1 MSSVARPDDRTWP
14 VHAVLFA
21 SVSVMTG
28 VLWDI
33 SWHQSIGRDTFWT
46 PAHMAIYLGGVV
58 AGLSCGW
65 LALKITFDGT
75 PAEKAATVRFWRI
88 FHAPLGA
95 WVAIWGAF
103 AMITSAPFDD
113 WWHNAYGLDVEILSP
128 PHMVLAMGIIA
139 IQVGALLMLAARQ
152 NRAEGTALDRWLYAV
167 AGGILLVM
175 IATLLTEETI
185 PNAWHSALPYKIMA
199 GALPLV
205 FVGMSRSSRL
215 RWPATTLA
223 VVYWLCVSVIGWVLQ
238 LFPAQPLLAPIFNP
252 IEHFVAP
259 FPPLMLVPAGIGVDW
274 VLRHWRWDDWSLT
287 PVLAATF
294 VVLLVGALWPW
305 GEFLLSPAARNW
317 FFMAD
322 QWSYQAR
329 PGAARHE
336 FWAVEADP
344 LFTAASA
351 AWILGLGMVS
361 TRLGLWWGH
370 WMKKVKR

>member
-1 MSSVARPDDRTWP
+1 MSSVAHPDDRRWP

-65 LALKITFDGT
+65 LALKISFDGT

-152 NRAEGTALDRWLYAV
+152 NRAEGTTLDRWLYAV

-175 IATLLTEETI
+175 IATLITEETI

-274 VLRHWRWDDWSLT
+274 MLRRWKWDDWSLT

-294 VVLLVGALWPW
+294 VVLLVGVLWPW

-329 PGAARHE
+329 LGANRYE
-336 FWAVEADP
+336 FWAVESDP
-344 LFTAASA
+344 LFTAGSA
-351 AWILGLGMVS
+351 AWVLGLGMVS
-361 TRLGLWWGH
+361 TRLGLWWGD
-370 WMKKVKR
+370 WMRRVKR